1 MKISSII
8 DAAVREQ
15 LLPEGSAVPHQESR
29 PWPVVLLT
37 ALGAWL
43 AAVPLLG
50 VISSLFGPMLSQ
62 SGGLYLVGGLLLALA
77 VSVLRSRDTALFLEQ
92 LAVPALLVG
101 GLTLGYALSS
111 DLKLQT
117 GAALMLVICIG
128 LALALPR
135 PWMRVLLGAT
145 SAQLLV
151 TAVTPAQW
159 SDAVISQFWFFAWHG
174 CLALWLVAKLAQS
187 RWLHDGSRTRTAAA
201 LESLSS
207 GWLLST
213 LFGLC
218 WWSGMTFLLGGA
230 LGMGRIGAAP
240 GELGRIAGQAPG
252 ATVLPVVSSLLAVA
266 AAWCAARQWPGMRRP
281 WLAGV
286 ALASIGL
293 AWFMSALGAVLL
305 ALVVCA
311 TTGRRRLA
319 GAAALATAWIVGA
332 FYYQL
337 NWSLTDKALVLVVI
351 GCVFG
356 TLAWLALPARGTGS
370 AAMYPQQRTSGRWSR
385 WAIGCSALTVLAVV
399 NVSIWQK
406 EKLIAEGRPV
416 YAELAPID
424 PRSLI
429 QGDYMALRF
438 SLPPD
443 LDRTTEGLMSGQ
455 RPHVIA
461 QPDARGVLTMLR
473 VDRGAPLA
481 ANELRI
487 ELTPKDGRWILVSD
501 AWFFKEGE
509 AQRYAAAKYGE
520 FRVDAEG
527 RALLVGLRDA
537 KLESL

>member
-1 MKISSII
+1 M
-8 DAAVREQ
+8 
-15 LLPEGSAVPHQESR
+15 
-29 PWPVVLLT
+29 
-37 ALGAWL
+37 
-43 AAVPLLG
+43 
-50 VISSLFGPMLSQ
+50 
-62 SGGLYLVGGLLLALA
+62 
-77 VSVLRSRDTALFLEQ
+77 
-92 LAVPALLVG
+92 PALLVG
-101 GLTLGYALSS
+101 GITLGYAISS
-111 DLKLQT
+111 NLRLQT
-117 GAALMLVICIG
+117 GAALMFVVCIG

-135 PWMRVLLGAT
+135 PWLRVVLGAT

-151 TAVTPAQW
+151 TAVTPTQW
-159 SDAVISQFWFFAWHG
+159 TATVISQFWFFAWHG
-174 CLALWLVAKLAQS
+174 CLALWLVAKLVQHT
-187 RWLHDGSRTRTAAA
+187 WLHNGSRTRTAAT

-230 LGMGRIGAAP
+230 LGMGRVGAAA
-240 GELGRIAGQAPG
+240 GEFGRIAAPPSG
-252 ATVLPVVSSLLAVA
+252 AMVLPAVSTSLAVA
-266 AAWCAARQWPGMRRP
+266 AAWWAVRQWPGMRRP

-286 ALASIGL
+286 ALAWIGL
-293 AWFMSALGAVLL
+293 AWFMYALGAVLL
-305 ALVVCA
+305 ALVVCV

-319 GAAALATAWIVGA
+319 GAAALGTAWIVGA

-337 NWSLTDKALVLVVI
+337 NWSLTDKALVLLVI

-356 TLAWLALPARGTGS
+356 TLAWLALPTRGTGS
-370 AAMYPQQRTSGRWSR
+370 MAMSPLQRTAGRWSR
-385 WAIGCSALTVLAVV
+385 LAIGCSALTALAVV

-406 EKLIAEGRPV
+406 EELIAEGRPV

-438 SLPPD
+438 SLPAE
-443 LDRTTEGLMSGQ
+443 LDRITEGLLTSE

-461 QPDARGVLTMLR
+461 RPDARGVLTMLR
-473 VDRGAPLA
+473 IDRGTPLA
-481 ANELRI
+481 ASELRI

-520 FRVDAEG
+520 FRVDARG
-527 RALLVGLRDA
+527 RALLVGLRGA